1 LALQAALNCSTK
13 LLTVESRTW
22 LTQPLILTSAA
33 GPRRLMLK
41 PGARVEALPGS
52 FHGLSDSLLTVFET
66 DDVTIEATGAVF
78 HMRKEDYI
86 SSDYNHSEH
95 RHALHI
101 QGAKGLT
108 VVGLQVNNSG
118 GDGVYVT
125 GSSHGAGCTRF
136 SAQGLTLQSVLST
149 RNYR

>member
-1 LALQAALNCSTK
+1 
-13 LLTVESRTW
+13 
-22 LTQPLILTSAA
+22 
-33 GPRRLMLK
+33 M
-41 PGARVEALPGS
+41 
-52 FHGLSDSLLTVFET
+52 H
-66 DDVTIEATGAVF
+66 
-78 HMRKEDYI
+78 KEDYI

-101 QGAKGLT
+101 IGAKGLT
-108 VVGLQVNNSG
+108 VVGLHANNSG

-136 SAQGLTLQSVLST
+136 SAQGLTLRSVLST